1 MANCLAN
8 MEQSHPEVFARVN
21 AQGVPNPL
29 WELHDARLGY
39 EGDNSDFIRVV
50 IVFKK
55 IRY

>member
-1 MANCLAN
+1 MASYIAN
-8 MEQSHPEVFARVN
+8 MEQSRPEVFARVN

-39 EGDNSDFIRVV
+39 EGNDSDYIRVV

-55 IRY
+55 IRC